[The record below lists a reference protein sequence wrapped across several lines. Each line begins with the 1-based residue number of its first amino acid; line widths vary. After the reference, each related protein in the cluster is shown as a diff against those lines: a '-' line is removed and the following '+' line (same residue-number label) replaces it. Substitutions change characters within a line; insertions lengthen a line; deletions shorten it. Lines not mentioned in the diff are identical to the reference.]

1 MRITRFEDL
10 EGMMRKMD
18 FVRVRTVN
26 GPRALLR
33 LARAP
38 VQSQHTYVAGQLG
51 ARQINMLY

>member
-1 MRITRFEDL
+1 
-10 EGMMRKMD
+10 MRKMD